1 MAKESQLLTSL
12 ELKTASQKSRISEME
27 GSLNMAHENSAKIRK
42 QAMIYQE
49 KIAALNNE
57 VISFVDKQLFILKY

>member
-1 MAKESQLLTSL
+1 MLTSL

-49 KIAALNNE
+49 KIAALINE
-57 VISFVDKQLFILKY
+57 VFRS

>member
-49 KIAALNNE
+49 KIAALINE
-57 VISFVDKQLFILKY
+57 VFRS